1 MKSFLRYALAAL
13 ALCFA
18 SSPAFALICG
28 TGGGCFWVGGTG
40 TWDNSTTTHWA
51 STSGGV
57 GSIAV
62 PSATDAVTFD
72 ASSGGGTVTVAA
84 TINGSNTIISLT
96 ADAFTGTIDL
106 SANNPSLTAATFSCS
121 GAAVKTIVWG
131 TGTITATGTSGTV
144 FNFTTATNLTWTN
157 NPVFKM
163 AATPTGSRTFALIKS
178 ITIASLEIAD
188 TGSGAAGYIY
198 PVIFY
203 AAVPTITTFIPT
215 TARWVFLQ
223 TGSQLVITNGFTWN
237 GTSSAPILFGGNS
250 TTGSGTGWILNGA
263 VVLTWAGVVMLNKAG
278 SGSITATN
286 SFDLGGNNG
295 TSVSITAPTTGGGS
309 HCIGC

>member
-1 MKSFLRYALAAL
+1 
-13 ALCFA
+13 
-18 SSPAFALICG
+18 
-28 TGGGCFWVGGTG
+28 
-40 TWDNSTTTHWA
+40 
-51 STSGGV
+51 
-57 GSIAV
+57 
-62 PSATDAVTFD
+62 
-72 ASSGGGTVTVAA
+72 
-84 TINGSNTIISLT
+84 
-96 ADAFTGTIDL
+96 
-106 SANNPSLTAATFSCS
+106 
-121 GAAVKTIVWG
+121 
-131 TGTITATGTSGTV
+131 
-144 FNFTTATNLTWTN
+144 
-157 NPVFKM
+157 M